1 MSSYEDPNYAYI
13 LSRNIDLFQNS
24 IGHKIAKLTCH
35 FSSSFDA
42 DDLKARN
49 ILLFHDSG
57 TLLMTLEN
65 GLKLDFGSNCEI
77 CCLMISAL
85 TPQKQDFFDSHYKT
99 EIASNHP
106 EYSTPRI
113 AALVGQTIKK
123 INLYKEE
130 FRDIRTKAF
139 PWETG
144 VEFVLENGIS
154 FFIAYGYQDET
165 DRLCLVFPDEVH
177 LNISDWW
184 SIFETIE

>member
-1 MSSYEDPNYAYI
+1 MNQNKHSDEYALLSSQK
-13 LSRNIDLFQNS
+13 DLFRKTINKKISAISCYLDSLNFYIDNPKRVFLDAIIMTVTVENDYTLRFGTNS
-24 IGHKIAKLTCH
+24 
-35 FSSSFDA
+35 
-42 DDLKARN
+42 
-49 ILLFHDSG
+49 
-57 TLLMTLEN
+57 
-65 GLKLDFGSNCEI
+65 EI
-77 CCLMISAL
+77 CSLLVFPFEDITKERFAEDY
-85 TPQKQDFFDSHYKT
+85 PIIIQ
-99 EIASNHP
+99 SNHP

-144 VEFVLENGIS
+144 VEFVLENGVS